1 MSIYNKNWSVVVDV
15 DGVLNNLMTETIYH
29 LKESF
34 AIGDDKLSLDDFTEY
49 EVKKCVT
56 PDIYNKMEKVWA
68 DKSFWDNLIP
78 ADGAV
83 EAMRKLIQN
92 GIEVFIM
99 TACTPDI
106 VEGRSKWFAKHFPFI
121 KQNNIIYGHP
131 KWLVSCDFMI
141 EDKLETL
148 LRTPS
153 WTHRLLLDKPWNKY
167 NEEKDAVY
175 AIMRGKTIT
184 ELIDKVVEIVDDERN
199 W

>member
-1 MSIYNKNWSVVVDV
+1 MGLYNKNWSVVVDV
-15 DGVLNNLMTETIYH
+15 DDVLNNLMAETIKKADADVF
-29 LKESF
+29 LE
-34 AIGDDKLSLDDFTEY
+34 DFTEY
-49 EVKKCVT
+49 DISECVT
-56 PDIYNKMEKVWA
+56 EEVHEALDAVWSN
-68 DKSFWDNLIP
+68 KSFWDNLAP
-78 ADGAV
+78 AKGAV
-83 EAMRKLIQN
+83 EAMRKLVQN
-92 GIEVFIM
+92 GIEVYIM

-106 VEGRSKWFAKHFPFI
+106 VEGRAKWFAKHFPFI
-121 KQNNIIYGHP
+121 KQDNIIYGHP

>member
-15 DGVLNNLMTETIYH
+15 DEVLNNLMTETIYH

-34 AIGDDKLSLDDFTEY
+34 AIGDDELSLDDFTEY

-56 PDIYNKMEKVWA
+56 PDVSSKMEELWA

-78 ADGAV
+78 AAGAV
-83 EAMRKLIQN
+83 EAMRKLIQS

-106 VEGRSKWFAKHFPFI
+106 VEGRSKWFEKYFPFI
-121 KQNNIIYGHP
+121 KQENIIYGYP
-131 KWLVSCDFMI
+131 KWLVQCDFMV
-141 EDKLETL
+141 EDKFTTL
-148 LRTPS
+148 MRTPV
-153 WTHRLLLDKPWNKY
+153 WTHRVLIDKPWNSNSTDRDMVHGIIRAKS
-167 NEEKDAVY
+167 
-175 AIMRGKTIT
+175 IT
-184 ELIDKVVEIVDDERN
+184 EAVDEIVKIVDDERN